1 MTLRA
6 ECKKSAP
13 PKNDPPEKVL
23 TEKTGQNSKIL
34 KERSEKTGQSD
45 RPQVCGK
52 EELTI
57 QSHDSSVAA
66 IALNRTR
73 DDGEGIFDD
82 TGEGFFSQA
91 CEMFNWDDFLYSLL
105 FGLLPSTL
113 DVVTDFRFALLLD
126 QSEDSMIA
134 AGLAYAIIILPGIDF
149 AFFFLFQKVW
159 DNLGDSLKIKI
170 PVLFIYVVII
180 GLLLGGLLLSIIH
193 MPTSLYYPALVI
205 GVSLL
210 GIKLLA
216 LVVHTPGV
224 KKLSV
229 MASSSEGNFE
239 SAYQLLLILLTWL
252 TGGGRHLLPMATS
265 LLVISKTRAERH
277 LTFQPDVQ
285 MHEKTFEEKVV
296 AVASHLPIFGLAAV
310 FRIGSLALIF
320 GCLPPVPD
328 SANSLIL
335 FQVVFL
341 SSPGTCLSLPCLII
355 ELSFQIA
362 FFAFGSLMSL
372 LLLIA
377 SRWYPPLS
385 HLTALQACQGV
396 IGEFLE
402 TRS

>member
-1 MTLRA
+1 M
-6 ECKKSAP
+6 
-13 PKNDPPEKVL
+13 
-23 TEKTGQNSKIL
+23 
-34 KERSEKTGQSD
+34 
-45 RPQVCGK
+45 
-52 EELTI
+52 
-57 QSHDSSVAA
+57 AA
-66 IALNRTR
+66 IALNRTI
-73 DDGEGIFDD
+73 DDEEGIFDD

-159 DNLGDSLKIKI
+159 DHLGDSLKIKI

-193 MPTSLYYPALVI
+193 TPTSLYYPALVI

-210 GIKLLA
+210 GIKLVS
-216 LVVHTPGV
+216 LVVHTPAV

-277 LTFQPDVQ
+277 LTFQPDLQ

-296 AVASHLPIFGLAAV
+296 VVASHLPIFGLAAV

-328 SANSLIL
+328 SVNSLIL
-335 FQVVFL
+335 FQVGFF
-341 SSPGTCLSLPCLII
+341 SCLSLPCLMFK
-355 ELSFQIA
+355 LAFQIA

-372 LLLIA
+372 LLLIS

-396 IGEFLE
+396 IGECLE